1 MKHLKRFSKIRIFP
15 ILFLSATLFQVAVA
29 DDDEDAEKSCVR
41 PLETPSI
48 PDGRRST
55 PQEMT
60 DAMHIVRDYL
70 AANATYRECV
80 AKLMQKDADTAS
92 EATLKAA
99 QALIEETIETDELV
113 GDLFN
118 QQVRIHKSSNS
129 EF

>member
-1 MKHLKRFSKIRIFP
+1 MKHRKLFSRTRTFP
-15 ILFLSATLFQVAVA
+15 ILLLSATLLQVAIA
-29 DDDEDAEKSCVR
+29 DDDDDAEKACVR
-41 PLETPSI
+41 PLDTPSI

-60 DAMHIVRDYL
+60 DAMHKVRDYL
-70 AANATYRECV
+70 AANASYRECV
-80 AKLMQKDADTAS
+80 VKLMQKGADTAS

-99 QALIEETIETDELV
+99 QRLIDETIETDELV